1 MTFKVL
7 VSDKLSEAGLQVLRE
22 SSDVEVTF
30 KTGMNEEELCAVI
43 GEFDALV
50 IRSATKVT
58 PKVLEAAKQ
67 LKAVGR
73 AGIGVDNID
82 LAEASKRGVVVM
94 NTPFGNAVTTAEH
107 ALSLLLSLAR
117 NIPRATATMRDGKWE
132 KKKLA
137 GVELWNKTLGIVGLG
152 NIGKIVADRA
162 LGLRMKVIASDPVLR
177 PEEAEALGVELVS
190 FDELVTR
197 ADFITVHAPL
207 VAGTKNLF
215 NAEIFGKMKNSALL
229 VCAARGGI
237 IDEEALAAALGNGD
251 IAGAALDVFAKEPI
265 AQDHPLLNAGNIV
278 LTPHLGASTGEAQER
293 VGVQISEQIVD
304 FLKTQTV
311 KNGVNVTS
319 LAGDVAA
326 KLEPEVD
333 TAKAL
338 GSLLGQLAGGE
349 GKAPREFRVTAT
361 GALAELVSPLARE
374 ALASFLEQH
383 TGEQVN
389 KLSAPYEAKA
399 RDLKVVEVAEG
410 DAALPTLRITVNDG
424 EDIHTATGRRS
435 RGGGLRLVSL
445 QGYPLDA
452 VLKGQ
457 VLVVRNDDKPGVIG
471 AVGTALGT
479 HGVNVSRL
487 QVGLDEATGK
497 ALAVWNVEGE
507 MPATAVDAIAALDH
521 VRSCVLVSV

>member
-215 NAEIFGKMKNSALL
+215 NAEVFGKMKNSALL
-229 VCAARGGI
+229 V
-237 IDEEALAAALGNGD
+237 
-251 IAGAALDVFAKEPI
+251 
-265 AQDHPLLNAGNIV
+265 
-278 LTPHLGASTGEAQER
+278 
-293 VGVQISEQIVD
+293 
-304 FLKTQTV
+304 
-311 KNGVNVTS
+311 
-319 LAGDVAA
+319 
-326 KLEPEVD
+326 
-333 TAKAL
+333 
-338 GSLLGQLAGGE
+338 
-349 GKAPREFRVTAT
+349 
-361 GALAELVSPLARE
+361 
-374 ALASFLEQH
+374 
-383 TGEQVN
+383 
-389 KLSAPYEAKA
+389 Y
-399 RDLKVVEVAEG
+399 
-410 DAALPTLRITVNDG
+410 
-424 EDIHTATGRRS
+424 
-435 RGGGLRLVSL
+435 
-445 QGYPLDA
+445 
-452 VLKGQ
+452 
-457 VLVVRNDDKPGVIG
+457 
-471 AVGTALGT
+471 
-479 HGVNVSRL
+479 
-487 QVGLDEATGK
+487 
-497 ALAVWNVEGE
+497 
-507 MPATAVDAIAALDH
+507 
-521 VRSCVLVSV
+521 